1 MRDRILVEKSLVKW
15 HLGIW
20 RGICEDIIKM
30 NYWGICREGG
40 TLLEL
45 IQDRINGGFGVSGLT
60 DRVPLKELQFFLR
73 ENEFGRSR
81 RGLSISSYYPGRCTS
96 RS

>member
-1 MRDRILVEKSLVKW
+1 MMLHNEKQNFGGEISCKMASWNMERHSL
-15 HLGIW
+15 
-20 RGICEDIIKM
+20 CEDIIKM

-60 DRVPLKELQFFLR
+60 DRVTLKELQFFLKR
-73 ENEFGRSR
+73 K
-81 RGLSISSYYPGRCTS
+81 
-96 RS
+96 